1 MDLKQARP
9 GGTLNRRENGQV
21 YPVTVK
27 RVTKRGIITL
37 TTGERFTQHGYP
49 ISKKEAR

>member
-1 MDLKQARP
+1 MDLKQTQP
-9 GGTLNRRENGQV
+9 GATLNRRENGQV

-37 TTGERFTQHGYP
+37 ENGERFDRRGYP
-49 ISKKEAR
+49 IRKREAR

>member
-1 MDLKQARP
+1 MKLDAKA

-37 TTGERFTQHGYP
+37 ESGERFDKRGYP
-49 ISKKEAR
+49 VKREK